1 MILHPSDWQRFERF
15 YRANL
20 LNSISGFK
28 SLSLI
33 ATRDKQGRSN
43 LGVFSNL
50 VHLGADPFLLG
61 YVNRPREAAPHT
73 LANIEATGSYTINH
87 IHESI
92 LMQAHQCSAKYAE
105 GESEFDRT
113 GLTEE
118 SSENFFAPYVKES
131 RIKMALQLEEIIPIR
146 QNGTWFVI
154 GSVKEIRIDEQII
167 KPDGFA
173 AIEEAGSLCS
183 LGLDA
188 YYKATPLH
196 RLPYAKP

>member
-1 MILHPSDWQRFERF
+1 MNLHPLDWQHFERF

-28 SLSLI
+28 SVRLI

-43 LGVFSNL
+43 LGVFSNI
-50 VHLGADPFLLG
+50 VHLGADPFLLA

-87 IHESI
+87 IHEAI
-92 LMQAHQCSAKYAE
+92 LTQAHQCSAKYAE
-105 GESEFDRT
+105 GESEFDKT

-118 SSENFFAPYVKES
+118 SADGIFAPYVKES
-131 RIKMALQLEEIIPIR
+131 RIKMALKPEEIIPIR
-146 QNGTWFVI
+146 HNGTWLVI
-154 GSVKEIRIDEQII
+154 GSVQEIRIEEQLV
-167 KPDGFA
+167 KADGFA

-188 YYKATPLH
+188 YYKATPVQ

>member
-1 MILHPSDWQRFERF
+1 MILHPSDWQHFERF

-28 SLSLI
+28 SVSLI

-43 LGVFSNL
+43 LGVFSNI
-50 VHLGADPFLLG
+50 VHLGADPFLLA

-73 LANIEATGSYTINH
+73 LTNIEATGSYTINH
-87 IHESI
+87 IHEAI
-92 LMQAHQCSAKYAE
+92 LTQAHQCSAKYPE
-105 GESEFDRT
+105 GESEFAKT
-113 GLTEE
+113 GLSEE
-118 SSENFFAPYVKES
+118 SEEGIYAPYVKES
-131 RIKMALQLEEIIPIR
+131 RIKMALKFEEVIPIR
-146 QNGTWFVI
+146 HNGTWLVI
-154 GSVKEIRIDEQII
+154 GSVQEIRIEEQLI
-167 KPDGFA
+167 KADGFA

-188 YYKATPLH
+188 YYKASLLQ